1 MARGS
6 KAPFVHLAPYGQGNR
21 HEALQIAH
29 KRGKGKN
36 QHRGILR
43 KTGLITGYCRKMAGM
58 WLRPVAQACSA
69 CMQQRHGQQGL
80 WGKGVLPAYAPA
92 ENACP
97 KCLTKKWAMV
107 KPCGCADNEK
117 SPVRCLF
124 VPAAV

>member
-1 MARGS
+1 MARRS

-36 QHRGILR
+36 QHRRILR

-69 CMQQRHGQQGL
+69 CMRKGMDSRACGER
-80 WGKGVLPAYAPA
+80 GVLPAYAPA
-92 ENACP
+92 ENA
-97 KCLTKKWAMV
+97 
-107 KPCGCADNEK
+107 
-117 SPVRCLF
+117 
-124 VPAAV
+124 